1 MNFVHD
7 LTSLPVN
14 PIVIA
19 CSTEELQFLKGG
31 GAWEGARDGWVKAQE
46 WMKGRRAFQW
56 KIKI

>member
-46 WMKGRRAFQW
+46 
-56 KIKI
+56 